1 MKKLYSL
8 YLVLSI
14 GSSFLFA
21 EEGHSA
27 QGTNWTSSGV
37 NAYATFRHGVD
48 GALFLDPYFLPFLKD
63 VKNLMILD
71 AGCGAGPWAITAAK
85 NGARVYGIDIQDEM
99 ITFAKKRAVDAGF
112 DTTIQFSVGSVA
124 DLQYDSDFFDRAI
137 SINVGC
143 NLPPDV
149 FRAHLKELFRTLK
162 SNGKVIITA
171 PASFYTVFAMN
182 KEHIRHE
189 IDRALAEIE
198 SIDARNIREKLA
210 TLQDVLRATFTVREG
225 RLVLVEDEKEL
236 VEGESI
242 WRKIPGLVVPNYY
255 HSEKAYIDELLKAG
269 FSIDQIDRPRFASA
283 NEWRGSS
290 ADLGREYSYY
300 HPFAIFHV
308 SK

>member
-1 MKKLYSL
+1 MKKLHSL
-8 YLVLSI
+8 YLILSI

-21 EEGHSA
+21 EEGHSVIGA
-27 QGTNWTSSGV
+27 HFSSSDV
-37 NAYATFRHGVD
+37 SAYATFRHGVD

-71 AGCGAGPWAITAAK
+71 AGCGAGPWAITAAQ

-99 ITFAKKRAVDAGF
+99 ISCAKKRAVDAEV

-149 FRAHLKELFRTLK
+149 FKAHLEELFRTLK

-171 PASFYTVFAMN
+171 PASFDTIFAMN
-182 KEHIRHE
+182 KEHIGDE
-189 IDRALAEIE
+189 INQVLAEIE
-198 SIDARNIREKLA
+198 SLDAHTIREKLA
-210 TLQDVLRATFTVREG
+210 TLQDVLRATFAVREG

-283 NEWRGSS
+283 NEWRGSNV
-290 ADLGREYSYY
+290 DLGREYSYY